1 MAWITHF
8 LACVMAQVRWPDV
21 FIGYDVCEP
30 KPGLNPEYVPLVDR
44 LIGEPLN
51 DDERKEIT
59 ERELSDPVN
68 WQMPSRPLP
77 ESYLSFLAWSNGGL
91 FIKGDREFAMF
102 GAEELR
108 EYLLTYELPARCPN
122 AVAFAADG
130 LGGLLAFDM
139 RADAVNGEYP
149 ILHFTADEY
158 EFVAATHV
166 AESFPSLF
174 P

>member
-1 MAWITHF
+1 MTPIDWLNLF
-8 LACVMAQVRWPDV
+8 D
-21 FIGYDVCEP
+21 GYDVCES
-30 KPGLNPEYVPLVDR
+30 KAGLNPEYVPLVYR
-44 LIGEPLN
+44 LITEPLN

-59 ERELSDPVN
+59 ERESSDPAT
-68 WQMPSRPLP
+68 WQMPARPLP
-77 ESYLSFLAWSNGGL
+77 QSYLSFLAWSNGGL
-91 FIKGDREFAMF
+91 FIKDEREFAMF

-108 EYLLTYELPARCPN
+108 EYLITYELPARCPN

-130 LGGLLAFDM
+130 VGGLLAFDM

-158 EFVAATHV
+158 DFVAATRI

-174 P
+174 N

>member
-1 MAWITHF
+1 MASID
-8 LACVMAQVRWPDV
+8 WPGL
-21 FIGYDVCEP
+21 FNGYDVCEP
-30 KPGLNPEYVPLVDR
+30 NPGLNPEYVPLVDR
-44 LIGEPLN
+44 LIAEPLS
-51 DDERKEIT
+51 DEERKEIA
-59 ERELSDPVN
+59 ERELSDPAT
-68 WQMPSRPLP
+68 WQLPAKPLP

-91 FIKGDREFAMF
+91 FVKGDREFAMF

-108 EYLLTYELPARCPN
+108 EYLITYELPARCPN

-149 ILHFTADEY
+149 ILHFTADEFDF
-158 EFVAATHV
+158 EAATRI

-174 P
+174 Q